1 MHFVSWNFTNFV
13 HKLNVMA
20 DFLTILSD
28 QKEELQRVTSY
39 AKVSRIEESFLN
51 LKSNLAQVVIG
62 VRRSGK
68 STICQKSILNSGLPF
83 GYVNFDDERL
93 EDITANDFDS
103 ILKVLYRLNGDFNI
117 LFLDEAQDVKGWHL
131 FVNRM
136 LRSGLK
142 VVLTGSNAN
151 LLSSELTTYLTG
163 RYNEISLYPFSFVE
177 YCQAENVN
185 VSSQSTKSQALR
197 LKALDE
203 YMACGGLPEVI
214 VNGEG
219 KGYVMS
225 LLNAIITKDIKK
237 RHNIRYIETLQEI
250 ANNVLDKYCQEISFN
265 DIAREFSL
273 KSVHTAKKYVSYL
286 EEAFLIRIIHKYSFK
301 SSERT
306 KNWKVYAVDL
316 AFATNRT
323 DLLTTENIGWRLENI
338 VLLELLRRTDKNFQN
353 IFYIKK
359 ERQFEVD
366 FIVCEKNKAIEL
378 IQVAHH
384 IGDPAS
390 KLYKRE
396 VGGLIKGSKYA
407 KCSKLTLIVMEGE
420 RQTIN
425 EGGRTI
431 EIIPASEWLCNGK
444 NYR

>member
-1 MHFVSWNFTNFV
+1 M
-13 HKLNVMA
+13 
-20 DFLTILSD
+20 
-28 QKEELQRVTSY
+28 
-39 AKVSRIEESFLN
+39 
-51 LKSNLAQVVIG
+51 AQVVIG

-68 STICQKSILNSGLPF
+68 STICQKSILKSGLPF

-93 EDITANDFDS
+93 EDLASKDFDA
-103 ILKVLYRLNGDFNI
+103 IMKVLYRLNGDFNI
-117 LFLDEAQDVKGWHL
+117 LFLDEAQDIKGWHL

-136 LRSGLK
+136 LRSGMK

-163 RYNEISLYPFSFVE
+163 RYNEISLYPFSFIE
-177 YCQAENVN
+177 YCQAKTVN

-203 YMACGGLPEVI
+203 YMASGGLPEVV

-225 LLNAIITKDIKK
+225 LLKAIITKDIKN
-237 RHNIRYIETLQEI
+237 RHNLRYIETLEEI

-265 DIAREFSL
+265 DIAKEYSL

-301 SSERT
+301 IGERT
-306 KNWKVYAVDL
+306 KNRKVYAVDL

-338 VLLELLRRTDKNFQN
+338 VLIELLRRIDKNFQN

-359 ERQFEVD
+359 EKQFEVD
-366 FIVCEKNKAIEL
+366 FVICEKNKAIEL
-378 IQVAHH
+378 IQVTHH
-384 IGDPAS
+384 IDAPTT

-396 VGGLIKGSKYA
+396 VGGLVKGSKYA

-420 RQTIN
+420 RQTIKDA
-425 EGGRTI
+425 GQTI
-431 EIIPASEWLCNGK
+431 EVIPASEWLSNSQ